1 MKIIVTVITD
11 KPRHR
16 PMHTEADVAKA
27 WQFMLDLSCALTCG
41 NESATVEKVEFVE
54 EGE

>member
-27 WQFMLDLSCALTCG
+27 WQFMLDLSCALTG
-41 NESATVEKVEFVE
+41 EHESATVEKVEFVE